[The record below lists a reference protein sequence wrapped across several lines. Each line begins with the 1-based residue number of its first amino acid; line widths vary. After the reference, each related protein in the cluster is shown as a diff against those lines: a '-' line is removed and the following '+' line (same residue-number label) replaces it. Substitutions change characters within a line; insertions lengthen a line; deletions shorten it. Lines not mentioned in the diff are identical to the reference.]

1 MYGHGRRV
9 HRFEE
14 GTSPATEN
22 YFQFGELGFSPPGA
36 ELLETGNVRRERP
49 EVRPEAWGG
58 EMLSETRP
66 LSAPGSH
73 MDGGPSRQ
81 PGRRATSHSAAGL
94 RNEVELSRL
103 KAQVAE
109 LQQKLGVAHLEVH
122 QMRDRC
128 DAADAEATLQRSI
141 ASTAK
146 AQVAKLQQQLA
157 SRAELQVLEEKL
169 RNTEECRASIES
181 EREEERRQ
189 LQEKIQ
195 LAEVRATELEAELKR
210 QRLSQ
215 DDTRALAD
223 HRCWETE
230 ERCKS
235 MQTIMDD
242 VTRSASAEMDAAAER
257 VREFQTELESWQL
270 WSEEEKERR
279 KELETK
285 LRSKDF
291 EIQHLLQQ
299 LHVVNSQVEN
309 SQQAAAD
316 LRDELDFRGKEFE
329 RKMSQYKSRVETEL
343 QDASGRES
351 EMKLEL
357 ATKTQECD
365 RLNRDISKTKELQEK
380 IAGLQVRLDESE
392 RQRSAAS
399 VVRANLDVAE
409 QRASELELQI
419 ATNQREHEHQLAQ
432 HRATRQRLDVAM
444 AKAQDFEM
452 QCKKLSFELEELQA
466 KSSASD
472 QEFARQ
478 LALHREEVCSA
489 FSRAQE
495 FERQLENRRLEEER
509 LEEKVATKCR
519 EVQDL
524 QAKLVKSQEQE
535 EKHKEVATECT
546 QLKADV
552 QASKQELENEQSRSS
567 EVSAKLEE
575 LEAQLQRS
583 TEAFEEERKKSQNLE
598 AQLKASKQ
606 ELEKEHGK
614 CSELDAQ
621 REQLE
626 AQLQASKQVSE
637 ELELESTRFSE
648 LDTQREQLE
657 AQLQASKQAL
667 KEMDSYKQRATE
679 SDALRQQ
686 LEEQLQESKQDLEAE
701 RARSSQLETQRQE
714 LEVIFG
720 MVEAQLHASK
730 QAVEEQTG
738 ALEEASAHVE
748 GLGKSLKESE
758 EKCQAL
764 WLRNEDLE
772 LKLNEVHNS
781 AAEQITLFQEELK
794 ASKAAATLSEESF
807 REKLADLSESKRQV
821 AELQQMIKERDAE
834 IENYEEILK
843 GSMADQVVPVP
854 VREECPVEEEQ
865 VRQKVVLHLEVAPTL
880 SPTSSP
886 GSPCAPGGLR
896 TKGLHQGVS
905 MQHICTSFL
914 EEVEVGG
921 CCTASSIFEV
931 ETEVVQK
938 MTAGATCPVDGQLG
952 AAYVHGLAGDQ
963 RSVATQLLSYSSA
976 TSLQDMVDSLKQH
989 CHEVGIMDKAFIWL
1003 KALCWNLHRND
1014 ITDPMEIRAILDGR
1028 IRSIGHVLVLL
1039 SPWDEPQYFKRRWCL
1054 AEMEVALSLS
1064 QETPEVAITMLT
1076 PPHEVDRLGEAI
1088 CSGGVAEMWQRMAT
1102 LHLEDAVSKHV
1113 RVWIATLAEQ
1123 WLRQRLA
1130 GRGAESQ
1137 EASTACDTVGW
1148 LLREV
1153 SLHHRAAA
1161 LLQDALQLALCG
1173 NENVDG
1179 LSSPV
1184 LCCLGTAMGSCCDQ
1198 TEVLQSCDTAI
1209 QAHQQKGTLETM
1221 AGMELLSSFGAAMW
1235 MSGDPEGAARALQQA
1250 VFIRVANRTL
1260 ENPYGAMLLRN
1271 FGVMKWAMGFH
1282 KESLELFEE
1291 AKRIRKCTGSFHGAP
1306 AAVLMMNMGYAKA
1319 ELGDFQ
1325 GSLEAFQDVLALLT
1339 VGSASSSMTFGNDG
1353 TFALPDP
1360 LDAMPCG
1367 ATLLSSI
1374 AVARGNL
1381 GHYDDAL
1388 RAYCRALLIRKST
1401 RTMSSPAGAV
1411 LMRNKG
1417 MAHFGRKEYAE
1428 ALSAYSAAKD
1438 IRKETGTL
1446 NTYSGANLLSN
1457 LASARVKTGDAHG
1470 AMEDCQAACDIHKY
1484 AGTLQ
1489 TPGGQAALKQLK
1501 ELGRCPVKAILDVPK
1516 KGPQP
1521 KEEETC
1527 CKKKVSKERTLKTPK
1542 NREKVQMR

>member
-1 MYGHGRRV
+1 MYGHARRV

-22 YFQFGELGFSPPGA
+22 YFHHELGFSPPGA
-36 ELLETGNVRRERP
+36 ELLETGNVRLRP

-58 EMLSETRP
+58 EMQETRP

-73 MDGGPSRQ
+73 MDGVSRGPG
-81 PGRRATSHSAAGL
+81 PRRSSHSAAGL

-103 KAQVAE
+103 KAQLAE

-122 QMRDRC
+122 QLRERC

-169 RNTEECRASIES
+169 RNTEERRASIES

-257 VREFQTELESWQL
+257 VREFQTELQSWQL

-380 IAGLQVRLDESE
+380 IACLQVRLDESE

-399 VVRANLDVAE
+399 VVEV
-409 QRASELELQI
+409 QI
-419 ATNQREHEHQLAQ
+419 AANQREHEHQLAQ

-452 QCKKLSFELEELQA
+452 QCKKLTFELEELQA

-495 FERQLENRRLEEER
+495 FERQLETRRLEEER
-509 LEEKVATKCR
+509 LAEKVAAKCR

-546 QLKADV
+546 QLKADF

-701 RARSSQLETQRQE
+701 RTRSSQLETQRQE

-843 GSMADQVVPVP
+843 GSMADQVEVSVG
-854 VREECPVEEEQ
+854 VARCCEECAVEEEQ
-865 VRQKVVLHLEVAPTL
+865 VRQKVVINLEVAPTL

-905 MQHICTSFL
+905 IQHICTSFL

-921 CCTASSIFEV
+921 CCSACSIFEV
-931 ETEVVQK
+931 ETQVVQK

-1014 ITDPMEIRAILDGR
+1014 ITDPMEIRAVLDGR

-1039 SPWDEPQYFKRRWCL
+1039 TPWHEPHYFKRRWCI

-1102 LHLEDAVSKHV
+1102 LRLEDAVSKHV

-1130 GRGAESQ
+1130 GRVSESQ

-1173 NENVDG
+1173 NENVDS

-1325 GSLEAFQDVLALLT
+1325 GSLEAFQEVLALLT

-1353 TFALPDP
+1353 SFALPDP

-1388 RAYCRALLIRKST
+1388 RAYGRALLIRKST
-1401 RTMSSPAGAV
+1401 GTISSPAGAV

-1428 ALSAYSAAKD
+1428 ALIAYTAAKD

-1470 AMEDCQAACDIHKY
+1470 AMEDCQAACDIHKH

-1489 TPGGQAALKQLK
+1489 TPGEQAALKQLK